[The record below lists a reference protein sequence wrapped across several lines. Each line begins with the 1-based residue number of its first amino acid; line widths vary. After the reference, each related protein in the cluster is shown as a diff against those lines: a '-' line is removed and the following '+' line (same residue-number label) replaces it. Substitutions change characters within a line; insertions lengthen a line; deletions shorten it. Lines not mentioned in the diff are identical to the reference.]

1 MSWTPHVTVA
11 TSVQDQQRVLFVEER
26 SMNLSDL
33 VINQPAGHVEANET
47 LIEAAVRETLEETG
61 WQVEITHLLGI
72 YTYTPPSDLAE
83 TYYRFCFIANPVS
96 HDATRPLDTGIERA
110 LWLSL
115 DELIDTAR
123 ARSPLVA
130 RCVQDALDGKKFPLD
145 LIYEQSLFN
154 PTPDLLNA

>member
-11 TSVQDQQRVLFVEER
+11 TIVQDQQRFLFVEER
-26 SMNLSDL
+26 SMNVSHL

-61 WQVEITHLLGI
+61 WQVKITHLLGI
-72 YTYTPPSDLAE
+72 YTYTPPNDPST
-83 TYYRFCFIANPVS
+83 TYYRFCFLA
-96 HDATRPLDTGIERA
+96 DAVNYDPARPLDTDIVRA
-110 LWLSL
+110 VWLSL

-123 ARSPLVA
+123 ARSPLVT

-145 LIYEQSLFN
+145 MIYEQPLFN
-154 PTPDLLNA
+154 PTPDLLDA